1 MNEPATTPAPPTAS
15 PGLLKGVRDIVAARS
30 LGTVP
35 SDGGST
41 GKSDGNDN

>member
-1 MNEPATTPAPPTAS
+1 MDEPVTVSATPTAS
-15 PGLLKGVRDIVAARS
+15 PGLIKGVRDIVAARS